1 MKQRRFIA
9 WMLMVVSIV
18 MLTASVLPHHH
29 HREILCLQHDVAA
42 CECTSH
48 CTGHHH
54 EHHQHAGHCSH
65 GTHHACGSDCVTHF
79 QTLTPEKAS
88 VDVSPDYSFCALLYT
103 LADLLSIPLPLK
115 DTRANLSYF
124 YLEKLHSTCLWHVMG
139 LRAPP
144 SFVLWWM
151 VTPKHGDNHVNGT
164 SPCPPSQGEKYSLNN
179 NNKITYLSWRKF
191 SLWESWG
198 CFS

>member
-9 WMLMVVSIV
+9 WMLMIVSIV

-29 HREILCLQHDVAA
+29 HREILCLQHDVEA

-48 CTGHHH
+48 CEGNHH
-54 EHHQHAGHCSH
+54 EHHQHDGHCSH

-79 QTLTPEKAS
+79 QTLTPDKAS

-124 YLEKLHSTCLWHVMG
+124 YLEKLHSTCLWHIQG

-144 SFVLWWM
+144 AFVLA
-151 VTPKHGDNHVNGT
+151 
-164 SPCPPSQGEKYSLNN
+164 
-179 NNKITYLSWRKF
+179 
-191 SLWESWG
+191 
-198 CFS
+198 

>member
-1 MKQRRFIA
+1 MPNFCDLLRFSLFLHSMKQRRFIA

-29 HREILCLQHDVAA
+29 HREILCLQHDVEA

-48 CTGHHH
+48 CEGNHH
-54 EHHQHAGHCSH
+54 EHHQHTGHCSH
-65 GTHHACGSDCVTHF
+65 SHHACGSDCITHF

-103 LADLLSIPLPLK
+103 LADLLSIPLPLN

-144 SFVLWWM
+144 SFVL
-151 VTPKHGDNHVNGT
+151 
-164 SPCPPSQGEKYSLNN
+164 
-179 NNKITYLSWRKF
+179 
-191 SLWESWG
+191 
-198 CFS
+198 

>member
-9 WMLMVVSIV
+9 WILMIVSIV

-29 HREILCLQHDVAA
+29 HREILCLQHDVEA
-42 CECTSH
+42 CECTTH

-54 EHHQHAGHCSH
+54 EHHQHEGHCSH
-65 GTHHACGSDCVTHF
+65 GTHHTCGSDCVTHF
-79 QTLTPEKAS
+79 QTVTPDKAS

-103 LADLLSIPLPLK
+103 LADLLSIPLPLN

-124 YLEKLHSTCLWHVMG
+124 YLEKLHSTCLWHVQG

-144 SFVLWWM
+144 AFVL
-151 VTPKHGDNHVNGT
+151 
-164 SPCPPSQGEKYSLNN
+164 
-179 NNKITYLSWRKF
+179 YL
-191 SLWESWG
+191 L
-198 CFS
+198 

>member
-48 CTGHHH
+48 YTGHHH

-124 YLEKLHSTCLWHVMG
+124 YLEKLHSTCLWHVQG

-144 SFVLWWM
+144 SFVLWWLFFICHPN
-151 VTPKHGDNHVNGT
+151 VFVIQSEAKDLEYINVDAPGILRHYV
-164 SPCPPSQGEKYSLNN
+164 PLNDTN
-179 NNKITYLSWRKF
+179 A
-191 SLWESWG
+191 
-198 CFS
+198 